1 MTGRRKDILTNR
13 ETDRQA
19 GRNTDRHIVDI
30 HIFIHALRNTW
41 HTERQTD
48 REIERLTASQP
59 ERLTD

>member
-30 HIFIHALRNTW
+30 HALRNTW

-48 REIERLTASQP
+48 RETERQK
-59 ERLTD
+59 D